1 MGNIFKSLHK
11 KRFKMKNILI
21 TGGAGFI
28 GSHLVKHFVKKYPNY
43 HILNVDKLTYASNIK
58 FLNEIENKNNY
69 SFFKID
75 ICDFKSI
82 LKLFKDKKITDVI
95 HLAAESH
102 VDKSIESSIE
112 FGKSNVLGTLNLLE
126 AAKLNWKSKNKN
138 LFYHISTD
146 EVFGTLGEKGKF
158 DEKTKYDPHS
168 PYSASKAASDHFVR
182 AFFDTY
188 NLPILISN
196 CSNNYGPNQ
205 NKEKLIPTIIYNLI
219 NDTKIPIYGDGKNIR
234 DWLFVEDHINAI
246 DLLFH
251 KGKIGDTYCVGGK
264 NEVSNIDIT
273 KKIISIYGS
282 ITGKNIVE
290 LNKKIIFVKD
300 RLGHDYRYAINISKI
315 KKELNWIPKT
325 NYVLGLKKTV
335 NWYLND

>member
-1 MGNIFKSLHK
+1 
-11 KRFKMKNILI
+11 MKNILI

-28 GSHLVKHFVKKYPNY
+28 GSHLVEHFVKKYPNY
-43 HILNVDKLTYASNIK
+43 HIYNVDKLTYASNIK
-58 FLNEIENKNNY
+58 FLNKIENKKNY

-75 ICDFKSI
+75 ICDLKSI
-82 LKLFKDKKITDVI
+82 LKLFKDKRITDII

-158 DEKTKYDPHS
+158 SEESKYKPHS

-182 AFFDTY
+182 AFNKTY
-188 NLPILISN
+188 KLPTIISN

-205 NKEKLIPTIIYNLI
+205 NKEKFIPTIIYNLMA
-219 NDTKIPIYGDGKNIR
+219 NTEIPIYGDGKNIR
-234 DWLFVEDHINAI
+234 DWLFVDDHVNAI

-251 KGKIGDTYCVGGK
+251 KGKIGETYCIGGE
-264 NEVSNIDIT
+264 NEYSNIDIT

-282 ITGKNIVE
+282 ITGKSIVE
-290 LNKKIIFVKD
+290 LNKKITFVND
-300 RLGHDYRYAINISKI
+300 RPGHDYRYAINIYKI

-325 NYVLGLKKTV
+325 DFMSGLKKTV